1 MKVDLTVNGKE
12 ITADVEDRMLLVHFL
27 RDVADLT
34 ATNIGCDT
42 TSCGACTVLLD
53 GESVKSCTVLA
64 AQASGHEIITVEG
77 LASNGTMH
85 PVQRAFHEQHG
96 LQCGFCTPGMVMA
109 IVSLLKENPHPTE
122 EQVRTG
128 LEGNLCRCTGYHN
141 IVRAALAA
149 AGGLGPSPQATESSS
164 VDPPGQQSGGCAV
177 IPSPFTYK
185 RAGSAEEACDLAA
198 EYGEDAK
205 YLAGG
210 HSLLPLMKLR
220 LAAPEV
226 IIDLGGL
233 RDLSYITDQGS
244 HVAIGALT
252 RHHDVEH
259 SDLLARELPLLAHA
273 AGQVGDPQIRHRGT
287 IGGSVAHADP
297 ASDLP
302 AVLLA
307 LEATLVARGND
318 GSREIPIGEFF
329 QGLFETVLEPG
340 ELLTEIRVPKPAAAG
355 WSFQKFTQRA
365 IDWAIVGVAVQG
377 NQVALVNMGG
387 TPLRAADVEAAL
399 AGGASPADA
408 AAHAAEGTSAPS
420 DIRASREYREHLA
433 RVLVSRAL
441 TEANSRA

>member
-1 MKVDLTVNGKE
+1 
-12 ITADVEDRMLLVHFL
+12 
-27 RDVADLT
+27 
-34 ATNIGCDT
+34 
-42 TSCGACTVLLD
+42 
-53 GESVKSCTVLA
+53 
-64 AQASGHEIITVEG
+64 
-77 LASNGTMH
+77 
-85 PVQRAFHEQHG
+85 
-96 LQCGFCTPGMVMA
+96 
-109 IVSLLKENPHPTE
+109 
-122 EQVRTG
+122 
-128 LEGNLCRCTGYHN
+128 
-141 IVRAALAA
+141 
-149 AGGLGPSPQATESSS
+149 
-164 VDPPGQQSGGCAV
+164 V
-177 IPSPFTYK
+177 IPSSFTYK
-185 RAGSAEEACDLAA
+185 RAGSVEEACDLAA

-233 RDLSYITDQGS
+233 RDLSYVADQGS
-244 HVAIGALT
+244 HIAIGALT

-259 SDLLARELPLLAHA
+259 SDLLSREVPLLAHA

-307 LEATLVARGND
+307 LDATLVARGTD

-340 ELLTEIRVPKPAAAG
+340 EMLTEIRVPKPGSPRA

-377 NQVALVNMGG
+377 GQVALVNMGS
-387 TPLRAADVEAAL
+387 TPLRATAVEEAL

-408 AAHAAEGTSAPS
+408 AARAAEGTSAAS
-420 DIRASREYREHLA
+420 DIRANRDYREHLA

-441 TEANSRA
+441 AEANSRA

>member
-1 MKVDLTVNGKE
+1 
-12 ITADVEDRMLLVHFL
+12 
-27 RDVADLT
+27 
-34 ATNIGCDT
+34 
-42 TSCGACTVLLD
+42 
-53 GESVKSCTVLA
+53 
-64 AQASGHEIITVEG
+64 
-77 LASNGTMH
+77 
-85 PVQRAFHEQHG
+85 
-96 LQCGFCTPGMVMA
+96 
-109 IVSLLKENPHPTE
+109 
-122 EQVRTG
+122 
-128 LEGNLCRCTGYHN
+128 
-141 IVRAALAA
+141 
-149 AGGLGPSPQATESSS
+149 
-164 VDPPGQQSGGCAV
+164 V
-177 IPSPFTYK
+177 IPSTFTYQ

-259 SDLLARELPLLAHA
+259 SDVLARELALLAYA

-307 LEATLVARGND
+307 LDATLVARGTD
-318 GSREIPIGEFF
+318 GSREIPIGQFF

-340 ELLTEIRVPKPAAAG
+340 ELLTEVRVPKPAAAG

-387 TPLRAADVEAAL
+387 IPLRAGAVEAAL
-399 AGGASPADA
+399 ADGASPAA
-408 AAHAAEGTSAPS
+408 AAARAAAGTSAAS

-441 TEANSRA
+441 TEASSRA

>member
-1 MKVDLTVNGKE
+1 
-12 ITADVEDRMLLVHFL
+12 
-27 RDVADLT
+27 
-34 ATNIGCDT
+34 
-42 TSCGACTVLLD
+42 
-53 GESVKSCTVLA
+53 
-64 AQASGHEIITVEG
+64 
-77 LASNGTMH
+77 
-85 PVQRAFHEQHG
+85 
-96 LQCGFCTPGMVMA
+96 
-109 IVSLLKENPHPTE
+109 
-122 EQVRTG
+122 
-128 LEGNLCRCTGYHN
+128 
-141 IVRAALAA
+141 
-149 AGGLGPSPQATESSS
+149 
-164 VDPPGQQSGGCAV
+164 V
-177 IPSPFTYK
+177 IPSSFSYK
-185 RAGSAEEACDLAA
+185 RAGSVEEACELAA

-244 HVAIGALT
+244 HIAIGALT

-259 SDLLARELPLLAHA
+259 SELLGRELPLLAHA

-307 LEATLVARGND
+307 LDATLVARGTD

-329 QGLFETVLEPG
+329 RGLFETVLEPD
-340 ELLTEIRVPKPAAAG
+340 EVLTEIRVAKPGNARA

-377 NQVALVNMGG
+377 SQVALVNMGA
-387 TPLRAADVEAAL
+387 TPLRAAAVEEAL

-408 AAHAAEGTSAPS
+408 AQRAAEGTSAAA
-420 DIRASREYREHLA
+420 DIRASRDYREHLA

-441 TEANSRA
+441 TEANSRL